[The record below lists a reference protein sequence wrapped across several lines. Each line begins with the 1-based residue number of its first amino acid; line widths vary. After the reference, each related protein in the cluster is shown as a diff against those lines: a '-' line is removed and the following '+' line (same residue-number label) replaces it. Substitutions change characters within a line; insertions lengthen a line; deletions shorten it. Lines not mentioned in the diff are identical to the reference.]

1 MWIWLAPKKSGEE
14 EKVKRILT
22 DPKLAGI
29 KAMLEKD
36 HAIDCIML
44 LHLDRGK
51 WKDAKDFMRENKLTL
66 SDGTF
71 RARMIEIEDLG
82 LAESERI
89 DPLKK
94 LYKKTEFGEKVAQ
107 LLLKLFDQLETWF
120 QGGGDLAA
128 FIFVF
133 LGFWFKVGYIM
144 ELMVLANDREF
155 SIFLFDLALLYCFA
169 FIFDIV
175 LSL

>member
-1 MWIWLAPKKSGEE
+1 MVAKKSGEE

-22 DPKLAGI
+22 GPKLSGI

-44 LHLDRGK
+44 LHLNRGK

-71 RARMIEIEDLG
+71 RSRMIEIEDLG
-82 LAESERI
+82 LAKSERI

-94 LYKKTEFGEKVAQ
+94 LYKRTELGEKVAQ
-107 LLLKLFDQLETWF
+107 LLLKFFDE
-120 QGGGDLAA
+120 
-128 FIFVF
+128 
-133 LGFWFKVGYIM
+133 VG
-144 ELMVLANDREF
+144 V
-155 SIFLFDLALLYCFA
+155 
-169 FIFDIV
+169 
-175 LSL
+175 